1 MSLVQIDKLVKE
13 YDGLRAVDELDL
25 HLESGVVLGLVGP
38 NGAGKTTTLRCLSGI
53 IPPTSGRILIDGH
66 DLEKDRV
73 EARRGLAFVPDEP
86 RLFEDLTVR
95 DHLAVIARLYG
106 VADGVRR
113 GADLLARF
121 DLADREDAYPSEL
134 SRGMKQKLMIALA
147 LLHRPRLLILDEPL
161 TGLDPAAMRRMKRT
175 LQEMASE
182 GMAVMV
188 SSHMLHLVEEICHRI
203 LILQKGRTILEG
215 SLAEIRARLPELDA
229 SADLEEIFM
238 HATGGDDLS

>member
-1 MSLVQIDKLVKE
+1 MPMVQIDKLVKE
-13 YDGLRAVDELDL
+13 YDGLRAVDNLDL
-25 HLESGVVLGLVGP
+25 HLEAGVVLGLVGP

-53 IPPTSGRILIDGH
+53 IPPTSGRILVDGH
-66 DLEKDRV
+66 DLEKERV
-73 EARRGLAFVPDEP
+73 PARQALAFVPDEP

-106 VADGVRR
+106 VADGRQR
-113 GADLLARF
+113 GVELLARF

-175 LQEMASE
+175 LQEMARE

-188 SSHMLHLVEEICHRI
+188 SSHMLHLVEEICDDI
-203 LILQKGRTILEG
+203 LILQKGRKIVEG

-238 HATGGDDLS
+238 HATGGDDLP

>member
-1 MSLVQIDKLVKE
+1 MPMVQIDKLVKE
-13 YDGLRAVDELDL
+13 YDGLLAVDNLDL
-25 HLESGVVLGLVGP
+25 ELETGVVLGLVGP

-53 IPPTSGRILIDGH
+53 IPPTSGRILVDGH
-66 DLEKDRV
+66 DLEKERV
-73 EARRGLAFVPDEP
+73 PARQVLAFVPDEP

-106 VADGVRR
+106 VADGRQR
-113 GADLLARF
+113 GAELLARF
-121 DLADREDAYPSEL
+121 DLSDREDAYPSEL

-175 LQEMASE
+175 LQEMARE

-188 SSHMLHLVEEICHRI
+188 SSHMLHLVEEICDDI
-203 LILQKGRTILEG
+203 LILQKGRKIVEG

-238 HATGGDDLS
+238 HATGGDDLP

>member
-1 MSLVQIDKLVKE
+1 MPLVQIEKLVKE
-13 YDGLRAVDELDL
+13 YDGLRAVDNLDL

-53 IPPTSGRILIDGH
+53 IPPTSGRLLVDGH
-66 DLEKDRV
+66 DLEKERV
-73 EARRGLAFVPDEP
+73 PARRALAFVPDEP

-95 DHLAVIARLYG
+95 DHLAVIARLYC
-106 VADGVRR
+106 VTDGQRR
-113 GADLLARF
+113 GTELLDRF

-134 SRGMKQKLMIALA
+134 SRGMKQKFMIALA

-175 LQEMASE
+175 LKEMARE

-188 SSHMLHLVEEICHRI
+188 SSHMLNLVEEICDDI
-203 LILQKGRTILEG
+203 LILQKGRKIVEG
-215 SLAEIRARLPELDA
+215 SLEEIRARLPDLDA

-238 HATGGDDLS
+238 HATGGDDLP

>member
-25 HLESGVVLGLVGP
+25 RLEAGVVLGLVGP

-53 IPPTSGRILIDGH
+53 IPPTSGRILVDGH
-66 DLEKDRV
+66 DLDKDRV
-73 EARRGLAFVPDEP
+73 PARQALAFVPDEP

-106 VADGVRR
+106 VSDGARR

-175 LQEMASE
+175 LQEMARE

-188 SSHMLHLVEEICHRI
+188 SSHMLHLVEEICDEI
-203 LILQKGRTILEG
+203 LILQKGRKILEG

-238 HATGGDDLS
+238 HATGGDELP

>member
-1 MSLVQIDKLVKE
+1 MPMVQIDKLVKE
-13 YDGLRAVDELDL
+13 YDGLLAVDNLDL
-25 HLESGVVLGLVGP
+25 ELETGVVLGLVGP

-53 IPPTSGRILIDGH
+53 IPPTSGRILVDGN
-66 DLEKDRV
+66 DLEKERV
-73 EARRGLAFVPDEP
+73 PARQVLAFVPDEP

-106 VADGVRR
+106 VADGRQR
-113 GADLLARF
+113 GAELLARF
-121 DLADREDAYPSEL
+121 DLSDREDSYPSEL

-175 LQEMASE
+175 LQDMARE

-188 SSHMLHLVEEICHRI
+188 SSHMLHLVEEICDDI
-203 LILQKGRTILEG
+203 LILQKGRKIVEG

-238 HATGGDDLS
+238 HATGGDDLP